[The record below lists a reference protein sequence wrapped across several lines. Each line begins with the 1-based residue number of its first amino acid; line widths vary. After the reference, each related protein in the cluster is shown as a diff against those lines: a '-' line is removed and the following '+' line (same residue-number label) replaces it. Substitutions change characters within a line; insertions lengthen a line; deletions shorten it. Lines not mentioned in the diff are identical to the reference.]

1 MIKKTFLL
9 SLFSFLFLMAC
20 KNEPKEGY
28 DPVNN
33 TDIEYSPTESGVARD
48 TSDSQT
54 RETDETN
61 TANSNNGNTIR
72 QEQGSDESPNLS
84 GTYIK
89 LGEES
94 DADCTCYCLDIN
106 FNSTSDLCLVPNEMY
121 IETRMQRSN
130 DNTVNIFLV
139 GPSVRNTTEENIPWE
154 QFDKNVPIASVT
166 TIANGEIQMNWLGFT
181 SNGDLA
187 MDYAIYGKKT
197 LEGIY
202 KKK

>member
-1 MIKKTFLL
+1 MKKKLYVL
-9 SLFSFLFLMAC
+9 GLFSFLLIVSC
-20 KNEPKEGY
+20 KNEPEAGY

-33 TDIEYSPTESGVARD
+33 TDIEYSPTESGVTQDTANANNTETREIDPGND
-48 TSDSQT
+48 TSV
-54 RETDETN
+54 
-61 TANSNNGNTIR
+61 NNVR
-72 QEQGSDESPNLS
+72 QEQGSDKTASLS

-94 DADCTCYCLDIN
+94 DKDCDCYCLDIN
-106 FNSTSDLCLVPNEMY
+106 YNSTSELCLIPGEMY
-121 IETRMQRSN
+121 IETRMERSN
-130 DNTVNIFLV
+130 NNTVNLFLV
-139 GPSVRNTTEENIPWE
+139 GPSAKNTTGENIPWE
-154 QFDKNVPIASVT
+154 EFDKNIPIASVT
-166 TIANGEIQMNWLGFT
+166 SIANGDLQMNWLGFT

>member
-1 MIKKTFLL
+1 MNIYLPG
-9 SLFSFLFLMAC
+9 LFSFLILVSC

-33 TDIEYSPTESGVARD
+33 TDIEYSPTESGVTRD
-48 TSDSQT
+48 TSESESW
-54 RETDETN
+54 ETDESDTPVDKTEN
-61 TANSNNGNTIR
+61 TLK
-72 QEQGSDESPNLS
+72 QEQGSDETANLS
-84 GTYIK
+84 GKYIK

-94 DADCTCYCLDIN
+94 DVDCTCYCLDIN
-106 FNSTSDLCLVPNEMY
+106 LNSTSELCLIPDEMY

-139 GPSVRNTTEENIPWE
+139 VPSDKNTTGENIPWE

-166 TIANGEIQMNWLGFT
+166 TISNGELQMNWLGFT